1 MAKRKTDKEPTFEEA
16 MERLEKIVR
25 DLEEEE
31 LPLEKSLSVFE
42 EGVGLSRLLNRKL
55 NEAEEKVEILLR
67 DGKGGKTARPFEA
80 GEEEDAGEEA
90 GDGEDDQGGL
100 PF

>member
-1 MAKRKTDKEPTFEEA
+1 MAKKKSGKEPTFEEA
-16 MERLEKIVR
+16 MERLETIVR

-31 LPLEKSLSVFE
+31 LPLEKSLSIFE
-42 EGVGLSRLLNRKL
+42 EGVGLSRMLNKKL

-67 DGKGGKTARPFEA
+67 DEKGGTSARPF
-80 GEEEDAGEEA
+80 DAGE
-90 GDGEDDQGGL
+90 GDEGEEGEEDDEDQEGL